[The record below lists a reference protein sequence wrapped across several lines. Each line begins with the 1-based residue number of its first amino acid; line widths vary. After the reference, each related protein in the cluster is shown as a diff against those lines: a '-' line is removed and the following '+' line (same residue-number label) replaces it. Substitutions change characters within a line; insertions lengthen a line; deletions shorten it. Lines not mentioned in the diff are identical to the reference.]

1 MSGQRD
7 VAVQGLLHEEKP
19 AAVEQGPQR
28 CLALIRLPVLA
39 EGGDVSVLFVAVQGE
54 AESGRGGLQH
64 LGHRVQARDVGLQPP
79 GHLDLEVRQPVR
91 GRGVGEGVGQP
102 VGDVLLGCDLV
113 AQQGI
118 SQTDG
123 VAGDDRGERL
133 GKPVGRLAS
142 CQFRMDRAELD
153 AEQVLVNR
161 ARERGLAPA
170 AEGIDRRPFHQAG
183 SEVGQQRRDLLPA
196 GPGCL
201 LRVQPLPECEHRI
214 VPGTGDQVGG
224 VPDDPHHRRQVLLE
238 PRDGSLV
245 NHFGGN
251 PSDAKPAQAVPSTEP
266 RSSTNTCGSSVIDA
280 IPYRNGKRV
289 RIHRVRKET
298 ESTFSDIRVCRWAA
312 VSVSRGHPT
321 IGPRPQRRTPR
332 MTAGASG
339 TRRRGEP
346 RALLPRS
353 AAVPAAAHRA

>member
-1 MSGQRD
+1 M
-7 VAVQGLLHEEKP
+7 QGLLHEEKP

-28 CLALIRLPVLA
+28 RLALIRLPVLA

-54 AESGRGGLQH
+54 PEAGRGGFEH
-64 LGHRVQARDVGLQPP
+64 LGHCVQSRDVRLQAT

-153 AEQVLVNR
+153 AEQVLMNR

-201 LRVQPLPECEHRI
+201 LRVQPVPERKHRI
-214 VPGTGDQVGG
+214 VCGTGDQVGG
-224 VPDDPHHRRQVLLE
+224 VPDDAHHRRQVLLE
-238 PRDGSLV
+238 PRARVLGEPLRRQSL
-245 NHFGGN
+245 GGETGARRSIN
-251 PSDAKPAQAVPSTEP
+251 RTAQQHEHVRNLGHGRDPVPERKAGAHPPGAKGNRIDVQRHPGVPVGGRLSQP
-266 RSSTNTCGSSVIDA
+266 RSPHDRSSSATSNSPHDGGCFWYPA
-280 IPYRNGKRV
+280 TWR
-289 RIHRVRKET
+289 
-298 ESTFSDIRVCRWAA
+298 
-312 VSVSRGHPT
+312 
-321 IGPRPQRRTPR
+321 
-332 MTAGASG
+332 ASS
-339 TRRRGEP
+339 
-346 RALLPRS
+346 S
-353 AAVPAAAHRA
+353 ASS